1 MAIRMTEGF
10 ETRQSSTYLARA
22 WQTLAGALTAFS
34 AQRKAGNA
42 SGQGTNFTLTSWP
55 LVPADSNVWILGFGY
70 YMNATTCASTVTLMD
85 DTATAQLSLVFATGT
100 TANTFTIAVK
110 RGATTLA
117 TTGEILGQSWHY
129 IEFKATVRTGINGA
143 YELKVDGVSLLSDGS
158 ENTANTGGDGASI
171 FQFNWGGASCRF
183 DDIVIADDTG
193 GIHDDF
199 MGDKVVMGILPDG
212 DGATSQWVPSTGST
226 HSTLV
231 DDTAA
236 SPDDTDYV
244 SSNTDGDVDL
254 YTFGNLTE
262 LASDGTL
269 DAVVVFPT
277 AAMFSTGARGCTV
290 RFRTSGGST
299 ADSAQFDVDSKTLRM
314 FIVPFDEDPVAAS
327 AWTKTALDGGQLGIV
342 DVTEV

>member
-1 MAIRMTEGF
+1 M
-10 ETRQSSTYLARA
+10 
-22 WQTLAGALTAFS
+22 
-34 AQRKAGNA
+34 
-42 SGQGTNFTLTSWP
+42 
-55 LVPADSNVWILGFGY
+55 
-70 YMNATTCASTVTLMD
+70 
-85 DTATAQLSLVFATGT
+85 
-100 TANTFTIAVK
+100 
-110 RGATTLA
+110 
-117 TTGEILGQSWHY
+117 
-129 IEFKATVRTGINGA
+129 RTGANGA
-143 YELKVDGVSLLSDGS
+143 YELKVDGTTLLSDGS
-158 ENTANTGGDGASI
+158 ENTADTGADGASI
-171 FQFNWGGASCRF
+171 FQFNWGGAVCRF

-193 GIHDDF
+193 GVHDDF

-212 DGATSQWVPSTGST
+212 DGASSQWVPSTGST

-231 DDTAA
+231 DDTAGT
-236 SPDDTDYV
+236 PDDTDYV

-254 YTFGNLTE
+254 YTFGDTSE
-262 LASDGTL
+262 LAADGTL

-314 FIVPFDEDPVAAS
+314 FIVPFDEDPVAAA